1 MEKQKESD
9 SVIRE
14 AVNPVFNTARSCVT
28 VNALLGDEDA
38 KKLTATLGFD
48 ISFLDPGRNNMTS
61 EMREFAAQ
69 MANPGFNIMVESRFS
84 ATNKFILES
93 RPCQVMDLPCGYT
106 PRGIKLADTGIRYF
120 GMDLPAVTE
129 EIAPAVKD
137 IIGENEFI
145 SYYNVDATNYG
156 SLKNALTN
164 AHGELLITTEG
175 LLMYLT
181 QSELDEVFQNI
192 RGILET
198 YGGRWIT
205 TDNEILAAYFRLLSV
220 LDNKAPVKNRSDHMK
235 PPPPPGNDFLK
246 ASNALQ
252 YAAKMGFE
260 VRKIPVFDYLPE
272 SLRSL
277 SNMTEAQQ
285 SAVRD
290 TFREMFFWVMTVKQD
305 QSKTAD
311 AEDIPFSVR
320 ADLSDDHLNV
330 SISGRLDTITS
341 PELLS
346 IYQDACKKG
355 KIRAVTIDSQSMTYI
370 SSAGLRVFLIMR
382 KALGA
387 VKNSMSET

>member
-1 MEKQKESD
+1 
-9 SVIRE
+9 
-14 AVNPVFNTARSCVT
+14 
-28 VNALLGDEDA
+28 
-38 KKLTATLGFD
+38 
-48 ISFLDPGRNNMTS
+48 
-61 EMREFAAQ
+61 
-69 MANPGFNIMVESRFS
+69 
-84 ATNKFILES
+84 
-93 RPCQVMDLPCGYT
+93 
-106 PRGIKLADTGIRYF
+106 
-120 GMDLPAVTE
+120 
-129 EIAPAVKD
+129 
-137 IIGENEFI
+137 
-145 SYYNVDATNYG
+145 
-156 SLKNALTN
+156 
-164 AHGELLITTEG
+164 
-175 LLMYLT
+175 
-181 QSELDEVFQNI
+181 
-192 RGILET
+192 
-198 YGGRWIT
+198 
-205 TDNEILAAYFRLLSV
+205 
-220 LDNKAPVKNRSDHMK
+220 MK

-382 KALGA
+382 KALESSEKFHVRNMNQT
-387 VKNSMSET
+387 VKEIMTATGFSDLFNCDL